1 MKKTLGFFGT
11 IIAASIG
18 TFVGLG
24 AACAILKLAEDAIDE
39 DDCPDEELCDGECE
53 TCSCCDHCELAGDCP
68 EEGICDGDCDDCDC
82 RDCDWHGHCIVEDE
96 CECRRQAAEAAAE
109 RAAQKEAEAK
119 TAKLAA
125 EDAAAEA
132 AAEERVRQDAQAA
145 AELAAEKAAGIF

>member
-53 TCSCCDHCELAGDCP
+53 TCSCCDHCELAGDCVP
-68 EEGICDGDCDDCDC
+68 LAE
-82 RDCDWHGHCIVEDE
+82 
-96 CECRRQAAEAAAE
+96 RREKEAAGRTDAPAE
-109 RAAQKEAEAK
+109 PVAEP
-119 TAKLAA
+119 
-125 EDAAAEA
+125 
-132 AAEERVRQDAQAA
+132 
-145 AELAAEKAAGIF
+145 AEKDPAEFGAF